1 LLFSTQT
8 NLLCSIININEPLHS
23 QDFYRNQFPLS
34 SSTQHHQCIII
45 NTHTSHQQSTGN
57 AQNTGNAYQQQ
68 RRKITSGGET
78 EHGFAVFFSQKPNKL
93 FCLVSVKKTQQT
105 RFLGKMGLGL
115 LYVGLQCLVYGK
127 NAGVVVFYG
136 WVAWR
141 RDWEG
146 NGPEGRLQLQK
157 KMVILCCDSD
167 NSLL

>member
-45 NTHTSHQQSTGN
+45 NTHTSHQQSIGN

-78 EHGFAVFFSQKPNKL
+78 EHGLLCFFHRNQTNFVWFLWKKHSKPDFWEKWVWFAVCGFAVFGLWEKCKSCGFL
-93 FCLVSVKKTQQT
+93 WMGCLAKRLGRKRT
-105 RFLGKMGLGL
+105 RRAPSASE
-115 LYVGLQCLVYGK
+115 K
-127 NAGVVVFYG
+127 NG
-136 WVAWR
+136 
-141 RDWEG
+141 D
-146 NGPEGRLQLQK
+146 
-157 KMVILCCDSD
+157 
-167 NSLL
+167 SLLWQW